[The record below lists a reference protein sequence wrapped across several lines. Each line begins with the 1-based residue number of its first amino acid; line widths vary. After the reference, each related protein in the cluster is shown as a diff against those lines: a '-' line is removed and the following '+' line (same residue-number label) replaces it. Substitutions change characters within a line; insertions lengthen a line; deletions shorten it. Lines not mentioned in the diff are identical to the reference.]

1 MAGTQ
6 RARELAQAQA
16 AQVQHAP
23 EQAGQP
29 TVQDLLEKLKPQIRR
44 ALPKT
49 MTADRFARIVMT
61 TLRTNPALMKA
72 DPQSLMAA
80 VMLSAQ
86 LGLEP
91 GPLGHAYLVPYKREV
106 TFIIGYKGIIDLA
119 RRSGEI
125 RSIEA
130 REVREGDLFEYEF
143 GLEPKL
149 RHIPADGE
157 RGAATHYYGVA
168 HFKDGGHYFEVLP
181 VSEVEKYRKRSAA
194 GSKGPWQTDYAAMA
208 KKTVIRR
215 MAPYLPLSTEAA
227 QAIDADE
234 GLVGSDLPSDADEQI
249 QVRHDDMIV
258 VETERDE
265 PDDAPDTEEPT
276 EAAQATLDD
285 GDAA

>member
-1 MAGTQ
+1 MAGTDK
-6 RARELAQAQA
+6 ARDAAMQQAEQA
-16 AQVQHAP
+16 KHAP
-23 EQAGQP
+23 EKAGQP
-29 TVQDLLEKLKPQIRR
+29 TVAQLLDQLKPQIER

-61 TLRTNPALMKA
+61 TLRTSPQLMSC
-72 DPQSLMAA
+72 DPQSLMAS

-106 TFIIGYKGIIDLA
+106 TFIVGYKGIIDLA

-125 RSIEA
+125 TSIEA
-130 REVREGDLFEYEF
+130 REVCEQDFFEFEF

-149 RHIPADGE
+149 RHIPHDGD
-157 RGAATHYYGVA
+157 RGRPTHYYGVA

-181 VSEVEKYRKRSAA
+181 TGEVERYRQRSAA
-194 GSKGPWQTDYAAMA
+194 KNSGPWQTDYGAMA

-227 QAIDADE
+227 RAVQADE
-234 GLVGSDLPSDADEQI
+234 GVVSGLGVDDVEVQAAHIDVEATVRDNDAQDGNEG
-249 QVRHDDMIV
+249 
-258 VETERDE
+258 
-265 PDDAPDTEEPT
+265 
-276 EAAQATLDD
+276 
-285 GDAA
+285 GDAS